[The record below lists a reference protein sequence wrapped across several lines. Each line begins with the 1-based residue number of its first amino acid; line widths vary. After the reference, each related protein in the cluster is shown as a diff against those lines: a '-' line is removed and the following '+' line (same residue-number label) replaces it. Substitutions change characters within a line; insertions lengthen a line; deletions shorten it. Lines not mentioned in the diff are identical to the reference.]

1 MLLIVFW
8 ANFFFHERTYIGAAK
23 GWFPLSRIF
32 SMRTLVNKIETNVW
46 KAARKRK
53 SWTPLNFYAY
63 AWPFI
68 HCLHF
73 IYACEFYVRSHGK
86 VTRQWIST
94 LNNHFGEKKN
104 LWSASAKGALSPVL
118 NGNCA
123 YFCNHYIRQCYFV
136 DTKITLKVDFQIHL
150 HNDSLRNELCP
161 DIVSDHS
168 EVSDDWLCNLCGL
181 LAKHEVKM
189 GEINIGQ
196 YWLRLGQ

>member
-23 GWFPLSRIF
+23 GWFPMSRN
-32 SMRTLVNKIETNVW
+32 SSARTHVNFTRVNV
-46 KAARKRK
+46 RVELR
-53 SWTPLNFYAY
+53 STFTFTRPV
-63 AWPFI
+63 I
-68 HCLHF
+68 HCLYF
-73 IYACEFYVRSHGK
+73 IYACKFYVRSHGK
-86 VTRQWIST
+86 ITRQWKST
-94 LNNHFGEKKN
+94 LSNHFGKKK

-150 HNDSLRNELCP
+150 HSDSLRNELCP
-161 DIVSDHS
+161 DIMSDHS
-168 EVSDDWLCNLCGL
+168 EVSDGWLCNLCGL

-189 GEINIGQ
+189 AEINIGQ

>member
-1 MLLIVFW
+1 
-8 ANFFFHERTYIGAAK
+8 
-23 GWFPLSRIF
+23 
-32 SMRTLVNKIETNVW
+32 MRDNVW
-46 KAARKRK
+46 KAVRKRK

-86 VTRQWIST
+86 VTRQWKST
-94 LNNHFGEKKN
+94 LNNHFGEKKS

-161 DIVSDHS
+161 RTSCPITVKCPMTDSAIYVVYWPSMRSRWRKLILANITFVSVNKNTKTN
-168 EVSDDWLCNLCGL
+168 EANIQ
-181 LAKHEVKM
+181 LARSIM
-189 GEINIGQ
+189 
-196 YWLRLGQ
+196 

>member
-1 MLLIVFW
+1 
-8 ANFFFHERTYIGAAK
+8 
-23 GWFPLSRIF
+23 
-32 SMRTLVNKIETNVW
+32 MRDNVW
-46 KAARKRK
+46 KAVRKRK

-86 VTRQWIST
+86 VTRQWKST
-94 LNNHFGEKKN
+94 LNNHFGEKKS

-189 GEINIGQ
+189 AEINIGQ
-196 YWLRLGQ
+196 YCLRLGQ

>member
-63 AWPFI
+63 AWPFK

-73 IYACEFYVRSHGK
+73 IYACKFYVRSHGK
-86 VTRQWIST
+86 VTRQWKST
-94 LNNHFGEKKN
+94 LNDHFGEKKN
-104 LWSASAKGALSPVL
+104 LWSASAKGALSPAL

-168 EVSDDWLCNLCGL
+168 EGSDDWLF
-181 LAKHEVKM
+181 KHEVKM
-189 GEINIGQ
+189 AEINIDQ
-196 YWLRLGQ
+196 YCLRLGQ